1 MTAHLTAV
9 ICISCSLDTYITL
22 TALFGDVAAAVAG
35 VAAGAGRG
43 AGPGRGLQ
51 PLHPGGPVPGR
62 AEVGHYSRYRAS
74 RVELRT
80 KVRESF
86 TGPSP

>member
-9 ICISCSLDTYITL
+9 ICISCSLDTYITS
-22 TALFGDVAAAVAG
+22 TALFGDVAAAV
-35 VAAGAGRG
+35 AGAGRG

-62 AEVGHYSRYRAS
+62 AEVGH
-74 RVELRT
+74 
-80 KVRESF
+80 
-86 TGPSP
+86 

>member
-9 ICISCSLDTYITL
+9 ICISCSLDTYTYITS

-35 VAAGAGRG
+35 VAAGAWRG

-62 AEVGHYSRYRAS
+62 AEVGH
-74 RVELRT
+74 
-80 KVRESF
+80 
-86 TGPSP
+86 